1 MVSKTPRTSSPG
13 LRTRSETQQSRDIWL
28 GALQVP
34 KAVQEA
40 RPAAGR
46 ALGSPSS
53 GAGAGA
59 EGGASSPRPPPAELT
74 QSARRRRGHRI
85 GFLERRSRR
94 AHSARAGA
102 RRPTGQ
108 QAADGGLAQ
117 PGAGSAGPPRRWRS
131 RRLSARRPSSGSA
144 PATLPGV
151 GAILDCPRRL
161 VLHPAPAPA
170 PASASGSCPR
180 KRKRIL
186 RWVCAGNPDRGQVPR
201 TASAQGGAP
210 ASGARAA
217 GGRPRSGRT
226 GRRAGQVVSVAV
238 GVPGSQA
245 VGVARDLRS
254 GRRGSPRV
262 GPGTRVRRRVLG
274 AARGAPGVWRWAW
287 PRPSR
292 KSAGGPRGVGVA
304 QAFPEVGRGPVTWPQ
319 RGGSPLA
326 GGFGLAVRGRSPAS
340 PVMLEP
346 TDAVPAVELVGEVGF
361 HGGVIE
367 PGLLTA
373 LRKDL
378 RLGPGAAAARGTG
391 AFPRSLGRER
401 ASGREGSTATKGQD
415 VVTPGGLVR
424 GQWRLLLP
432 SAPRPRRSF

>member
-74 QSARRRRGHRI
+74 QSARRRQGHRI

-117 PGAGSAGPPRRWRS
+117 PGAGSAGPPRRCRS
-131 RRLSARRPSSGSA
+131 RRLSPRRPSSGSA

-180 KRKRIL
+180 KSESESFGGSAL
-186 RWVCAGNPDRGQVPR
+186 GTR
-201 TASAQGGAP
+201 TAVRFPERLPPRAGLPLP
-210 ASGARAA
+210 AR
-217 GGRPRSGRT
+217 
-226 GRRAGQVVSVAV
+226 GRRAGDR
-238 GVPGSQA
+238 VP
-245 VGVARDLRS
+245 D
-254 GRRGSPRV
+254 GRG
-262 GPGTRVRRRVLG
+262 
-274 AARGAPGVWRWAW
+274 
-287 PRPSR
+287 
-292 KSAGGPRGVGVA
+292 GGP
-304 QAFPEVGRGPVTWPQ
+304 
-319 RGGSPLA
+319 
-326 GGFGLAVRGRSPAS
+326 VR
-340 PVMLEP
+340 
-346 TDAVPAVELVGEVGF
+346 
-361 HGGVIE
+361 
-367 PGLLTA
+367 
-373 LRKDL
+373 
-378 RLGPGAAAARGTG
+378 
-391 AFPRSLGRER
+391 
-401 ASGREGSTATKGQD
+401 
-415 VVTPGGLVR
+415 
-424 GQWRLLLP
+424 W
-432 SAPRPRRSF
+432 